1 MNEEKTSHIFDEIET
16 YLAGGLPAPE
26 RLAFESHVASCP
38 PCAAALDAARENDAQ
53 LRELFRGAHPA
64 PGFEDK
70 MIQKLRIAPRP
81 KLRLLNP
88 MAIRSAAAIAA
99 AVMLAGTGVAVSKVL
114 DGGGSNSSLVSD
126 FLVDG
131 TTELAPSGVAGE
143 RGSEQSFGRTG
154 VDRVLL
160 RRKAGMPDTTTGR
173 DVAEQHALRGFKTR
187 LGPPE
192 RYDTV
197 KSPEFGLSL
206 GDAEQKQKPLLS
218 TEALAS
224 RSLGTT
230 NLAAGGTVD
239 LNGSANVT
247 HYFEEGK
254 TNNYAFRPAEQ
265 LGVLGRKDADGDG
278 IADSGAAIAGKPSQ
292 AAVTF
297 GGGVLQQQAREPS
310 LVRESIIT
318 ANTTA
323 NGTVPQA
330 WGLQT
335 PATPG
340 LVTNATLEPGQALA
354 EPPAAPPVAQPAPG
368 TPSAPPAADPNP
380 ANPSPAAGRKII
392 RNGTMEFEVQSFDD
406 ALIRVTKLVVE
417 QGGFIATTDSDKLPN
432 GKMRG
437 TVTVRVPPEHLD
449 TLSLTLRGIGDLKS
463 QKITAEDV
471 TKHYTDLESQ
481 LRAAQAMY
489 DRLIQI
495 VKEGKGQIKDL
506 VAAEK
511 ELGVWEEK
519 IEQIKGEQRYLDNL
533 IGYSTLALV
542 LYEKDIKTPASVSE
556 SEQVMMSLETEKV
569 DDDYNKAID
578 AIKEARGRIIQ
589 SELKQYD
596 AGQLGGTIQAAIPP
610 DAAEQVIAR
619 LRQLDGRIAHF
630 SRDRNQKMQAGEVAS
645 AATPRINR
653 EDLVLSMQIYN
664 LANIAP
670 RRTTTLQL
678 AAAAVDHAYQQVI
691 EQVRSAGG
699 RIVTSSLAKPDPNT
713 QVADLDFQVPS
724 DKADLLLETVRGY
737 GEAMRQDAT
746 ENPDTANV
754 TEAKRGFHVRIVSLS
769 AVPARETQTLQ
780 LAAASVS
787 QAFADILT
795 AVKGVDGRVFQS
807 DLNEQNTQDVTGAIT
822 VEIPRAAAAAVNAT
836 IGKSAQVLSRA
847 VNRSADVEN
856 TVDTKIRIALTL
868 SSGDHLPPRQVTTVR
883 EEVSDVERSVDD
895 LLNAAVTA
903 GGRRIG
909 NGDISPDRAGHVT
922 AQVVV
927 DVPLASANSVLDTLE
942 KMGYRRS
949 KQVAFDSTV
958 PDGPLARARIDA
970 TFSNSSASLGGEETT
985 WDALRHGLATSAHG
999 LRWSLQMLVIGLC
1012 FVAPWVIALWILIR
1026 LIRRSRATTPKPA
1039 AVPA

>member
-1 MNEEKTSHIFDEIET
+1 MNEDKSPHIFDEIET
-16 YLAGGLPAPE
+16 YLAGGLSALQ
-26 RLAFESHVASCP
+26 RLAFESHIASCP
-38 PCAAALDAARENDAQ
+38 ACAAALNAAREDDAE

-114 DGGGSNSSLVSD
+114 DGGGSNVALLTDAETNRSVQQGVSED
-126 FLVDG
+126 RW
-131 TTELAPSGVAGE
+131 GE
-143 RGSEQSFGRTG
+143 ETLGRTHASDRLKFFGRNPVVADATS
-154 VDRVLL
+154 
-160 RRKAGMPDTTTGR
+160 GR
-173 DVAEQHALRGFKTR
+173 AVEEQHSLRGFNTNN
-187 LGPPE
+187 GPV
-192 RYDTV
+192 DTFDTT
-197 KSPEFGLSL
+197 KLPGLAL
-206 GDAEQKQKPLLS
+206 GDIAQKQKPLLS
-218 TEALAS
+218 TESLS
-224 RSLGTT
+224 STSLGTT
-230 NLAAGGTVD
+230 NLAAGGIVD
-239 LNGSANVT
+239 TNGNNKVT
-247 HYFEEGK
+247 HYFKEGE
-254 TNNYAFRPAEQ
+254 TDNYAFRPAEQ
-265 LGVLGRKDADGDG
+265 LGVLGVRRKDSDGDG
-278 IADSGAAIAGKPSQ
+278 IAVAGKPDQ
-292 AAVTF
+292 ATVTF
-297 GGGVLQQQAREPS
+297 GGGVQQQFQDS
-310 LVRESIIT
+310 TVVKLGLIT
-318 ANTTA
+318 TTDGA
-323 NGTVPQA
+323 APQT
-330 WGLQT
+330 WNLGT

-340 LVTNATLEPGQALA
+340 LVTNATIEPGQAVA
-354 EPPAAPPVAQPAPG
+354 PPPAAPPAPG
-368 TPSAPPAADPNP
+368 TPSAPPPADANP
-380 ANPSPAAGRKII
+380 ANPSPAAGRKVI

-437 TVTVRVPPEHLD
+437 TVTVRIPPEHLD

-481 LRAAQAMY
+481 LRASQAMY

-569 DDDYNKAID
+569 DDDYQKAID
-578 AIKEARGRIIQ
+578 AIKEAKGRIIQ
-589 SELKQYD
+589 SELKQFD

-645 AATPRINR
+645 ATTPRVNR

-724 DKADLLLETVRGY
+724 DKADLLLETIRGY

-780 LAAASVS
+780 LAAASVP

-822 VEIPRAAAAAVNAT
+822 VEIPRAATAAVNAT

-856 TVDTKIRIALTL
+856 TVDTKIRIALSL
-868 SSGDHLPPRQVTTVR
+868 ISGDHLPPRQVTTLR

-895 LLNAAVTA
+895 LINAAVSA

-909 NGDISPDRAGHVT
+909 NGDITQDRAGRVT

-985 WDALRHGLATSAHG
+985 WDAIRHGLATSGQG

-1026 LIRRSRATTPKPA
+1026 LIRRSRATTPKPITPP